1 MNSKAKEYIHRLPK
15 AELHVHLEGSVGVS
29 SLARLAKKYAT
40 EIAGLSADELRKQS
54 FVYDDFQA
62 FLNTYRLVCEHL
74 REPEDYLLILD
85 SLYDGLIEQNT
96 LYAEVFFSPSI
107 IWKCGRDAREVLSA
121 LTERS
126 SQYEAKEG
134 VAVRWVLDCVRQFD
148 VEMAERT
155 AELAAEFSRK
165 GVVAVGVGGDENSRP
180 LGEFEEVFSW
190 VRAHELFVHVHAGE
204 IGEPD
209 QVWDAVQVLG
219 ADRIGHG
226 IQAARDSK
234 LMEYL
239 REHTIGLD
247 VCLTSNAKTKAWPFL
262 GNHPL
267 PLLMKRGVP
276 VTLNT
281 DDPGLFE
288 TTLNQEYQTAFD
300 LFELSETDLQH
311 LSLQGIHSSF
321 LSHEKKMR
329 LMEVF
334 NGKIQE
340 L

>member
-1 MNSKAKEYIHRLPK
+1 MNEEAKEYIRRLPK

-29 SLARLAKKYAT
+29 QLGSLAEKYAT
-40 EIAGLSADELRKQS
+40 EVAGLSPEELRSRS
-54 FVYDDFQA
+54 FVYEGFQDF
-62 FLNTYRLVCEHL
+62 LDTYKQVCHHL
-74 REPEDYLLILD
+74 REPEDYLALLD
-85 SLYDGLIEQNT
+85 SLYGLFEDQNT

-107 IWKCGRDAREVLSA
+107 VWRLDRDANEILAA

-126 SQYEAKEG
+126 AQYEAKEG

-148 VEMAERT
+148 VELAERT
-155 AELAAEFSRK
+155 AELAAEFSKR
-165 GVVAVGVGGDENSRP
+165 GVIAVGMGGDENSRS
-180 LGEFEEVFSW
+180 LLEFEEVFSW

-209 QVWDAVQVLG
+209 QVWDAVRVLG
-219 ADRIGHG
+219 ANRIGHG

-234 LMEYL
+234 LMLYL
-239 REHTIGLD
+239 REHAIGLD
-247 VCLTSNAKTKAWPFL
+247 ICLTSNAKTKAWPFL
-262 GNHPL
+262 ANHPL

-276 VTLNT
+276 ITLNT

-288 TTLNQEYQTAFD
+288 TTLNEEYETAVQ
-300 LFELSETDLQH
+300 LFQLSEADLQY

-321 LSHEKKMR
+321 LSHEKKMQ
-329 LMEVF
+329 LMELF
-334 NGKIQE
+334 NGKIQK